1 LTDPFA
7 ALLAV
12 LVVLQIKHFVC
23 DYPLQTAYQLR
34 NKGTYGH
41 PGGMIHALIH
51 MVGTSAAFLVVQP
64 TLALGAGLLVAEGL
78 IHYHVDWTKE
88 NLNRRLGYTTANN
101 GFWWAIGADQLIHH
115 LTYSAIGGTLVYQM
129 LVI

>member
-1 LTDPFA
+1 MTDPFA

-12 LVVLQIKHFVC
+12 LVVLQVKHFIC

-41 PGGMIHALIH
+41 PGGIIHALIH
-51 MVGTSAAFLVVQP
+51 MAGTAFAFLVVTP
-64 TLALGAGLLVAEGL
+64 TPALGAGLLIAEGL

-88 NLNRRLGYTTANN
+88 NLNRRLGYTTQSN
-101 GFWWAIGADQLIHH
+101 GFWWAIGADQLAHH
-115 LTYSAIGGTLVYQM
+115 LTYSAIGGILVYQM

>member
-1 LTDPFA
+1 MTDPFA
-7 ALLAV
+7 GLLV
-12 LVVLQIKHFVC
+12 VMIVLQIKHFIC

-41 PGGMIHALIH
+41 PGGIIHALIH
-51 MVGTSAAFLVVQP
+51 MAGTSVSFLVVQP
-64 TLALGAGLLVAEGL
+64 TLVLGAGLLVAEGL
-78 IHYHVDWTKE
+78 VHYNVDWTKE
-88 NLNRRLGYTTANN
+88 QLNRRLGYTAANN

-129 LVI
+129 LVL